1 VILVTVG
8 NDLPFSRLVQH
19 ADAWS
24 EAHPSERVFAQTG
37 RLQPSDHVPEHMDWV
52 EMLAAEQFEHYWAG
66 AKLIVA
72 HAGMGSIITA
82 LATAKPIVI
91 LPRQARLNEH
101 RNDHQ
106 LATAKRFADRPGLF
120 VAWTETDLPGAI
132 DRALE
137 SPATSPDD
145 RLPQFA
151 PAEFTDRLR
160 QYILHGRRPRL

>member
-8 NDLPFSRLVQH
+8 NDLPFSRLVRH

-24 EAHPSERVFAQTG
+24 KAHPSEHVFAQTG
-37 RLQPSDHVPEHMDWV
+37 RLQPSDHVPEHVDWV
-52 EMLAAEQFEHYWAG
+52 EMLSAEQFEHLWDK
-66 AKLIVA
+66 AKLVVA

-82 LATAKPIVI
+82 LATSKPIVI
-91 LPRQARLNEH
+91 LPRQARLAEH

-120 VAWTETDLPGAI
+120 VAWAEADLPAAI
-132 DRALE
+132 DRALK
-137 SPATSPDD
+137 SPATPSDD

-160 QYILHGRRPRL
+160 QYILHGRRPPL

>member
-24 EAHPSERVFAQTG
+24 KAHPSQQVFAQTG
-37 RLQPSDHVPEHMDWV
+37 RLQRSDHVPEHMDWV
-52 EMLAAEQFEHYWAG
+52 EMLSAEQFEHHWAE
-66 AKLIVA
+66 AKLVVA

-137 SPATSPDD
+137 SPVAPEDW
-145 RLPQFA
+145 LPQFA

-160 QYILHGRRPRL
+160 QYILHGRSPPL

>member
-24 EAHPSERVFAQTG
+24 KAHPSQQVFAQTG
-37 RLQPSDHVPEHMDWV
+37 RLQRSDHVPEHMDWV
-52 EMLAAEQFEHYWAG
+52 EMLSAEQFEHHWAE
-66 AKLIVA
+66 AKLVVA

-82 LATAKPIVI
+82 LATAKPMVI
-91 LPRQARLNEH
+91 LPRQACLGEH

-106 LATAKRFADRPGLF
+106 MATAKRFAGRPGLF
-120 VAWTETDLPGAI
+120 VAWTQADLPGAI

-137 SPATSPDD
+137 SPVASED

>member
-8 NDLPFSRLVQH
+8 NDLPFSRLVRH

-24 EAHPSERVFAQTG
+24 KAHPSERVFAQTG

-52 EMLAAEQFEHYWAG
+52 EMLPAEQFEHRWTG
-66 AKLIVA
+66 AKLVVA

-82 LATAKPIVI
+82 LATAKPMVI
-91 LPRQARLNEH
+91 LPRQAQLHEH

-106 LATAKRFADRPGLF
+106 LATAKRFAGRPGLF
-120 VAWTETDLPGAI
+120 VAWTEADLPGAI

-137 SPATSPDD
+137 SPMASED

-160 QYILHGRRPRL
+160 QYILHGRRPL

>member
-1 VILVTVG
+1 MILVTVG
-8 NDLPFSRLVQH
+8 NDLPFSRLVRQ

-24 EAHPSERVFAQTG
+24 KTHPLERVFAQTG

-52 EMLAAEQFEHYWAG
+52 EILAADQFDHRWAE

-82 LATAKPIVI
+82 LATAKPIIV
-91 LPRQARLNEH
+91 LPRQARLGEH

-106 LATAKRFADRPGLF
+106 LATAKRFADRPGLV
-120 VAWTETDLPGAI
+120 VAWSETDLPGAI

-137 SPATSPDD
+137 SSVTPQD

-151 PAEFTDRLR
+151 PAAFTDRLR
-160 QYILHGRRPRL
+160 QYILYGRRPPP

>member
-8 NDLPFSRLVQH
+8 NDLPFSRLVRH
-19 ADAWS
+19 ADAWAK
-24 EAHPSERVFAQTG
+24 AHPSEQVFAQTG
-37 RLQPSDHVPEHMDWV
+37 RLQPSDHVPEHMEWV
-52 EMLAAEQFEHYWAG
+52 EMLAAEQFEHRWAE
-66 AKLIVA
+66 AKLVVA

-82 LATAKPIVI
+82 LATAKPMVI
-91 LPRQARLNEH
+91 LPRQARLGEH

-106 LATAKRFADRPGLF
+106 LATAKRFADRPGLV
-120 VAWTETDLPGAI
+120 VAWSETDLPGAI

-137 SPATSPDD
+137 ASVTPED

-160 QYILHGRRPRL
+160 QYILYGRRPA